1 MRMNWERR
9 LQPPCRWLQPV
20 EADAERTLRY
30 RNIAGEI
37 RARVADGAS
46 ETVRK
51 LILKLADDYDMMAEE
66 IERRI
71 ENPPDKTSE

>member
-1 MRMNWERR
+1 M
-9 LQPPCRWLQPV
+9 
-20 EADAERTLRY
+20 EADAERALRY
-30 RNIAGEI
+30 RNIAEEI

-71 ENPPDKTSE
+71 ENRANESSE

>member
-1 MRMNWERR
+1 MFRVWGGSIGDSR
-9 LQPPCRWLQPV
+9 V
-20 EADAERTLRY
+20 ETDAERALRY
-30 RNIAGEI
+30 RNIAEEI

-51 LILKLADDYDMMAEE
+51 LILKLADDYDMMSEE
-66 IERRI
+66 IERRM

>member
-1 MRMNWERR
+1 M
-9 LQPPCRWLQPV
+9 
-20 EADAERTLRY
+20 EADAERALRY

-66 IERRI
+66 IERQI
-71 ENPPDKTSE
+71 ENRANESSE

>member
-1 MRMNWERR
+1 M
-9 LQPPCRWLQPV
+9 QPPCRWLQPV
-20 EADAERTLRY
+20 EADAERALRY
-30 RNIAGEI
+30 RNIAEEI

-66 IERRI
+66 IERQI
-71 ENPPDKTSE
+71 ENRANESSE